1 MNTALLTKY
10 SSRLHYCAIHHYV
23 QLHAQAL
30 RVYVSGFAVHLLCL
44 PSTVAANGAG
54 AQAVSAA
61 MVGLGIVHH
70 LQSQGLIALID
81 EPMWRCVCLCVSTP

>member
-1 MNTALLTKY
+1 MYN
-10 SSRLHYCAIHHYV
+10 RI
-23 QLHAQAL
+23 QAL

-44 PSTVAANGAG
+44 PSTVAASGAG

-81 EPMWRCVCLCVSTP
+81 EPMWRYAWHE

>member
-1 MNTALLTKY
+1 
-10 SSRLHYCAIHHYV
+10 
-23 QLHAQAL
+23 
-30 RVYVSGFAVHLLCL
+30 VYVSGFAVHLLCL
-44 PSTVAANGAG
+44 PSTVAASGAG

-81 EPMWRCVCLCVSTP
+81 EPMWRCVLSVFVGLSDSTVNECLCSQS